1 MTAILEA
8 LIDTLT
14 FFPRGLVYV
23 GLGLVVLFLAKIGR
37 DLVTRHRIDEELT
50 EKKNLAEALRLSGYL
65 LGVILVFLG
74 AIYQPFTQVVSVSE
88 LGLSQAFWVD
98 VLRVF
103 LYSLAGI
110 VALNLVR
117 PLMDRLIL
125 YKFNLEKEIIDEQN
139 VGTGAAEFGL
149 NVAAGLA
156 IGGAISGSGSGSE
169 VSQAY
174 TALAFSALGLA
185 VLILF
190 ALFYQLTTRF
200 DVHAEIEGGNM
211 AVGVV
216 LGANLIAIGLVT
228 LKALFG
234 DFIGWQHSII
244 EFLIFAVI
252 GLVLLYVLRL
262 VVDLILLPHTRVS
275 EELGTGKNLGM
286 AFVES
291 MVVISSALIL
301 FFAI

>member
-1 MTAILEA
+1 MNAILEA

-14 FFPRGLVYV
+14 FFPRGLVFV
-23 GLGLVVLFLAKIGR
+23 GLGLVVLFLAKLGR

-50 EKKNLAEALRLSGYL
+50 EKRNLAEALRLSGYL

-88 LGLSQAFWVD
+88 LGFSQAFWVD

-103 LYSLAGI
+103 LYSLGGI
-110 VALNLVR
+110 IALNLVR

-125 YKFNLEKEIIDEQN
+125 YKFNLEQEIINEQN

-174 TALAFSALGLA
+174 TALAFSVLGLA

-190 ALFYQLTTRF
+190 ALFYQVTTRF
-200 DVHAEIEGGNM
+200 DIHAEIEDGNM

-234 DFIGWQHSII
+234 DFIGWGQSII

-252 GLVLLYVLRL
+252 GLILLYVLRL

-291 MVVISSALIL
+291 TVVISSALIL